1 MDAKQNETQVQE
13 LKSSWVQQELM
24 AEEPFRL
31 QLKSSWVQ
39 EEIAVP
45 EVKVRRAVT
54 PVYELACSQPIGV
67 TIELPDL
74 NALIHVIPAGG
85 NEAA

>member
-13 LKSSWVQQELM
+13 LKSSWVQQELT

-39 EEIAVP
+39 EEIVAG
-45 EVKVRRAVT
+45 VRRAVP

-74 NALIHVIPAGG
+74 NALIHVIPTGG